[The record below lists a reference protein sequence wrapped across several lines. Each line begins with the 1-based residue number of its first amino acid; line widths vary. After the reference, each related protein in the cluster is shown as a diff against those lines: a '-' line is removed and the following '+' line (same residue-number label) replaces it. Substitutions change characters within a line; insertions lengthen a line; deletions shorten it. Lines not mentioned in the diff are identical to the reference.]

1 MDELLTNGERLKKF
15 LKDSLGWLILGMAI
29 AGVGWKIQLNRTEQL
44 ELQLTESQKNE
55 RLLQGKIISCKEEA
69 QKDALQSVY
78 ENMEMI
84 KKMQEV
90 MNRDNNIKEEL
101 IKQSKVRQKS
111 YENLNKQLDKII
123 RYEIIFLIF
132 LFIFF
137 SFF

>member
-1 MDELLTNGERLKKF
+1 MEEALTNGERLKKF

-29 AGVGWKIQLNRTEQL
+29 AGVGLKIQLNRTEQL
-44 ELQLTESQKNE
+44 ELLLTESQKNE

-90 MNRDNNIKEEL
+90 MNRDNDIKEEL

-111 YENLNKQLDKII
+111 NENLNKQLDKII
-123 RYEIIFLIF
+123 KDEN
-132 LFIFF
+132 
-137 SFF
+137 S

>member
-1 MDELLTNGERLKKF
+1 MNEALINAEKLKNF
-15 LKDSLGWLILGMAI
+15 LKDSFSWLV
-29 AGVGWKIQLNRTEQL
+29 VGIGLMGFPLWIQYNRSSQL
-44 ELQLTESQKNE
+44 EELLTASQKNE

-90 MNRDNNIKEEL
+90 MNRDNDVKEEL

-111 YENLNKQLDKII
+111 NENLNKQLDKII
-123 RYEIIFLIF
+123 KDEDN
-132 LFIFF
+132 
-137 SFF
+137 

>member
-1 MDELLTNGERLKKF
+1 MEQALINAEKLKNFLKESFSWLVVGIGLMGFPLWIQYNRSAQLEELLT
-15 LKDSLGWLILGMAI
+15 A
-29 AGVGWKIQLNRTEQL
+29 
-44 ELQLTESQKNE
+44 SQKNE

-90 MNRDNNIKEEL
+90 MNRDNDVKEEL

-111 YENLNKQLDKII
+111 NENLNKQLDKII
-123 RYEIIFLIF
+123 KDEDN
-132 LFIFF
+132 
-137 SFF
+137 

>member
-1 MDELLTNGERLKKF
+1 MEQALINAEKLKKF
-15 LKDSLGWLILGMAI
+15 LKDSFSWLV
-29 AGVGWKIQLNRTEQL
+29 VGIGLMGFPLWIQYNRSSQL
-44 ELQLTESQKNE
+44 EELLTASQKNE

-78 ENMEMI
+78 DNMEMI

-111 YENLNKQLDKII
+111 NENLNKQLDKII
-123 RYEIIFLIF
+123 KDEG
-132 LFIFF
+132 
-137 SFF
+137 S

>member
-1 MDELLTNGERLKKF
+1 MNEALINAEKLKNF
-15 LKDSLGWLILGMAI
+15 LKDSFSWLV
-29 AGVGWKIQLNRTEQL
+29 VGIGLMGFPLYIQYNRSSQL
-44 ELQLTESQKNE
+44 EELLTASQKNE

-90 MNRDNNIKEEL
+90 MNRDNDVKEEL

-111 YENLNKQLDKII
+111 NENLNKQLDKII
-123 RYEIIFLIF
+123 KDEDN
-132 LFIFF
+132 
-137 SFF
+137 

>member
-44 ELQLTESQKNE
+44 ELLLTESQKNE
-55 RLLQGKIISCKEEA
+55 RSLQGKIISCKEEA

-123 RYEIIFLIF
+123 RYDE
-132 LFIFF
+132 
-137 SFF
+137 SS

>member
-1 MDELLTNGERLKKF
+1 MNEALINAEKLKNFLKESFSWLAVGIGLMGFPLWIQYNRSSQLEELLT
-15 LKDSLGWLILGMAI
+15 A
-29 AGVGWKIQLNRTEQL
+29 
-44 ELQLTESQKNE
+44 SQKNE

-90 MNRDNNIKEEL
+90 MNRDNDIKEEL

-111 YENLNKQLDKII
+111 NENLNKQLDKII
-123 RYEIIFLIF
+123 KDEDN
-132 LFIFF
+132 
-137 SFF
+137 

>member
-44 ELQLTESQKNE
+44 ELLLTESRKNE
-55 RLLQGKIISCKEEA
+55 RLLQDKIISCKEEA

-84 KKMQEV
+84 KKMQ
-90 MNRDNNIKEEL
+90 DALNNTNNGMQEM
-101 IKQSKVRQKS
+101 IKQSNKKTQSNEKI
-111 YENLNKQLDKII
+111 NKQLDKII
-123 RYEIIFLIF
+123 RYDE
-132 LFIFF
+132 
-137 SFF
+137 SS

>member
-44 ELQLTESQKNE
+44 ELLLTESQKNE
-55 RLLQGKIISCKEEA
+55 RSLQGKIISCKEEA

-123 RYEIIFLIF
+123 RYDEN
-132 LFIFF
+132 
-137 SFF
+137 S